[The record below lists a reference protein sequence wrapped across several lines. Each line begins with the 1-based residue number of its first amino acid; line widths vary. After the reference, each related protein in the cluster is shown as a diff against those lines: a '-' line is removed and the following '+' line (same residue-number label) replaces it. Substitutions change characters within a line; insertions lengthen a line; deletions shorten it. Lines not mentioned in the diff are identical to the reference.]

1 MDITKTSGEIHAL
14 LFKAKELVEE
24 LQGNIDSIQ
33 EDYGVDGND
42 DGPIGEATGEALE
55 IVNTLINVDEDG
67 GTLEDAVQEIVDAIT
82 ADQKAFNDLLYRS
95 ISLQ

>member
-55 IVNTLINVDEDG
+55 IVNALINVDEDWRMQSRKLS
-67 GTLEDAVQEIVDAIT
+67 T
-82 ADQKAFNDLLYRS
+82 RS
-95 ISLQ
+95 LPTRRRSTICSTGAYHSSK